1 MPEIGLP
8 PLPPDHLA
16 WGWYAGFDARAL
28 RPERQPLPQVGTAQ
42 VLVRNRVVGL
52 NPVDWKVLGRMGAS
66 WGPGHVPGVDGAG
79 EVMRLG
85 PDVPSNWLG
94 SRVAYH
100 QDLRRGGSFAEYT
113 VVDARALMRIPHAM
127 SFADAAAFPC
137 PALTAWIALQ
147 KLPAPA
153 GRRLLISGAGGSVGH
168 YLMQLACRQGW
179 QVTAMAHARHWP
191 RLHALGAINC
201 LDGPLSPTHGALTND
216 LHVTAIID
224 CIGAQHAALLA
235 SALDA
240 NGHLVCIQGRIEH
253 WPCAPFGRA
262 LSLHEVAL
270 GALHVHGSDADWNT
284 LTGAGQQMLQDLARR
299 DLQAE
304 QHLLHDFDQLPT
316 ALEGLKQRN
325 FTGKSL
331 VHVSS

>member
-1 MPEIGLP
+1 MPEIGLS

-28 RPERQPLPQVGTAQ
+28 RPERQPLPQVGTGQ

-85 PDVPSNWLG
+85 PDVPSNWLS

-137 PALTAWIALQ
+137 PALTAWMALQ

-168 YLMQLACRQGW
+168 YLVQLACRQGW
-179 QVTAMAHARHWP
+179 QVTAMAHARHWQ

-201 LDGPLSPTHGALTND
+201 LDGPLSPTHGAFTND

-240 NGHLVCIQGRIEH
+240 NGHLVCIQGRLEH

-270 GALHVHGSDADWNT
+270 GALHTYGNDVDWNT
-284 LTGAGQQMLQDLARR
+284 LTMAGQHMLEDIARGH
-299 DLQAE
+299 LQTE
-304 QHLLHDFDQLPT
+304 QHILHDFDQLST
-316 ALEGLKQRN
+316 ALERLKQRD
-325 FTGKSL
+325 FTGKLL